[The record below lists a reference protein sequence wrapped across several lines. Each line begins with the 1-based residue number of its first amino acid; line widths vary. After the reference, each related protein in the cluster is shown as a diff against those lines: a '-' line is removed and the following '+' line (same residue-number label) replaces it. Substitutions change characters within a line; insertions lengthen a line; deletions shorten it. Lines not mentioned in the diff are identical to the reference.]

1 MITTTTLY
9 FMKIDIIICTF
20 KRPQK
25 VLELVSSL
33 LVFKDQFNGLIVVD
47 STDED
52 NIALKDRS
60 DVTYLKSTHKNQ
72 PYQRYLGCI
81 SSQADF
87 LLYLDDD
94 MELASNKVF
103 SVILDLLAKMPDL
116 SGIAINF
123 EDKHKN
129 STLDDVP
136 KSLINKNSWFKK
148 IIRKVTAYPILSPG
162 EFGLCGNRGKQPKNG
177 GLTKW
182 LSGGAFVARRNVLFQ
197 NFNFQLFD
205 LFEKRMGMGED
216 AIIGYGLAKRGK
228 LVYCPQLL
236 FYHNDQRDSSYSMDL
251 FAYSKRVTFS
261 RLFLSLEK
269 HRLDNKNSF
278 YPYLHFHWYTFC
290 RITGSLF
297 NFMRNRT
304 SIRKE
309 VLLGS
314 LSGYIYSFT
323 FHLEK
328 LDLSEQKWT
337 NDQ

>member
-1 MITTTTLY
+1 MS
-9 FMKIDIIICTF
+9 IDVIICTF

-33 LVFKDQFNGLIVVD
+33 LVFKDQFNELIVVD

-52 NIALKDRS
+52 NIALKDRT

-72 PYQRYLGCI
+72 PYQRYFGCI
-81 SSQADF
+81 SSKADF

-103 SVILDLLAKMPDL
+103 SVIHDLLSKTPDL

-123 EDKHKN
+123 ADKHKN
-129 STLDDVP
+129 STLDDIP
-136 KSLINKNSWFKK
+136 KSWINENSWLKK
-148 IIRKVTAYPILSPG
+148 IIRKVTAYPILPTG
-162 EFGLCGNRGKQPKNG
+162 EFGLCGNRGRQPKNG

-216 AIIGYGLAKRGK
+216 AIIGYGLSKRGR

-251 FAYSKRVTFS
+251 FAYSRRVTFS

-269 HRLDNKNSF
+269 DRLDNRNSL
-278 YPYLHFHWYTFC
+278 YPYLHYHWYMIGRVSGLLVNYAISRTKV
-290 RITGSLF
+290 RKSVLKGTLEGWGMA
-297 NFMRNRT
+297 NTMRYR
-304 SIRKE
+304 
-309 VLLGS
+309 
-314 LSGYIYSFT
+314 
-323 FHLEK
+323 
-328 LDLSEQKWT
+328 LDSTPPKI
-337 NDQ
+337 

>member
-1 MITTTTLY
+1 
-9 FMKIDIIICTF
+9 MKIDIIICTF

-33 LVFKDQFNGLIVVD
+33 LVFKDQFNELIVVD

-52 NIALKDRS
+52 NTALKDRT
-60 DVTYLKSTHKNQ
+60 DLKYLKSAHKNQ

-81 SSQADF
+81 NSQADF

-103 SVILDLLAKMPDL
+103 SVIHDLLAKMPDL

-123 EDKHKN
+123 EDKHTN
-129 STLDDVP
+129 STLEDVP
-136 KSLINKNSWFKK
+136 KSLINENSWLKK
-148 IIRKVTAYPILSPG
+148 TIRKATAYPILSPG
-162 EFGLCGNRGKQPKNG
+162 EFGLCGNRGRQPKNG

-182 LSGGAFVARRNVLFQ
+182 LSGGAFVAKRNVLFQ

-216 AIIGYGLAKRGK
+216 AIIGYGLSKRGR

-251 FAYSKRVTFS
+251 FAYSRRVTFS

-278 YPYLHFHWYTFC
+278 YPYLHFHWYTLC
-290 RITGSLF
+290 RVTGSAF
-297 NFMRNRT
+297 NFLRQR
-304 SIRKE
+304 SSARKK
-309 VLLGS
+309 VLRGS
-314 LSGYIYSFT
+314 LSGWINSFT
-323 FHLEK
+323 LHPQELK
-328 LDLSEQKWT
+328 VTKDKWT
-337 NDQ
+337 SS